1 MKKSFKLMSA
11 ALIALASFVP
21 AQANELLVADGTAQ
35 GMVAPFYGF
44 MLDTKNTT
52 SQAIYPASMLTE
64 MNGGKISAVKFYTI
78 DPIGQVGTGNLQV
91 ALMEVEQDH
100 YESTTMLTGAT
111 VVANTYPTQGATEF
125 EIVFDEPFAYNGGNL
140 LIETVLTQE
149 GSFSSTKFYGMATEL
164 VTAMAEYCYSW
175 SSTPYYE
182 VERILPK
189 ALFTFEKG
197 DTPEPQVV
205 RGDANG
211 DGNVSISD
219 ISCIID
225 YLLSHD
231 ASAINLANADC
242 NQEGGVTIGD
252 VSTLIDYLINHTW

>member
-1 MKKSFKLMSA
+1 MKKSIKLMSA
-11 ALIALASFVP
+11 ALFALASFVP
-21 AQANELLVADGTAQ
+21 AQANELLVANGEAE

-52 SQAIYPASMLTE
+52 SQVIYPASMLTE

-78 DPIGQVGTGNLQV
+78 ESIGQVGTGNLQV

-111 VVANTYPTQGATEF
+111 VVANAYPTQGATEF

-140 LIETVLTQE
+140 MIETVLTQE
-149 GSFSSTKFYGMATEL
+149 GSFSSTKFYGVATQY
-164 VTAMAEYCYSW
+164 VTAMAEYSYSW
-175 SSTPYYE
+175 SSSPYYE
-182 VERILPK
+182 VERFLPK

-197 DTPEPQVV
+197 DTPEPELV

-219 ISCIID
+219 VSCIID
-225 YLLSHD
+225 YMLNHD
-231 ASAINLANADC
+231 ASAINLDNADC
-242 NQEGGVTIGD
+242 NQDQGVSIGD
-252 VSTLIDYLINHTW
+252 VSALIDYLINHSW